1 MGILY
6 VVQPIFS
13 RILFKNRSTVK
24 TATYE
29 LEFVKAKTCS
39 GQIDHFFAL
48 RYLGV
53 SIQKKVCHHELFNS

>member
-39 GQIDHFFAL
+39 GQIDHFCSQIFRCL
-48 RYLGV
+48 N
-53 SIQKKVCHHELFNS
+53 SKKGLPP